1 MKKMLVLFLGAALFN
16 GCNNDA
22 EKKSDTADTA
32 PAATATAMQDAEFAD
47 AKYVEIGKK
56 GIAALSA
63 GDVAGWMNGYADSA
77 VYVWNNGDSVAGKAA
92 ITAYWQKRRTEA
104 IDSISFS
111 RDVWLPVRVNKP
123 QNSAQ
128 LPGVW
133 LLGWYQVNAK
143 YKPSGKKM
151 TQWIHTLMHF
161 DANDKID
168 RAIQFLDRVPI
179 NAAMAK

>member
-1 MKKMLVLFLGAALFN
+1 MKKMLVLAFGSLSFF

-22 EKKSDTADTA
+22 EKKTDTA
-32 PAATATAMQDAEFAD
+32 PAVATETKMQDAEFAD

-63 GDVAGWMNGYADSA
+63 GDVAGWMNDYADKA
-77 VYVWNNGDSVAGKAA
+77 VYVWNNGDSLAGKTA
-92 ITAYWQKRRTEA
+92 IAAYWQKRRKDV
-104 IDSISFS
+104 IDSISYS
-111 RDVWLPVRVNKP
+111 MDVWLPVKVNKP

-133 LLGWYQVNAK
+133 LLGWYKVDAK

-161 DANDKID
+161 DATDKID
-168 RAIQFLDRVPI
+168 RAIQFLDRAPI
-179 NAAMAK
+179 NAAMTK

>member
-1 MKKMLVLFLGAALFN
+1 MKKMLVLAFSSVLFI

-22 EKKSDTADTA
+22 EKKTDAA
-32 PAATATAMQDAEFAD
+32 PAAATETKMQDAEFAD
-47 AKYVEIGKK
+47 AKYVDVGKK
-56 GIAALSA
+56 GIAAMSA
-63 GDVAGWMNGYADSA
+63 GDIAGWMNGYADNA
-77 VYVWNNGDSVAGKAA
+77 VYLWNNGDSVAGKAA
-92 ITAYWQKRRTEA
+92 ITAYWQKRRTEI

-111 RDVWLPVRVNKP
+111 QDVWLPVKVNKP

-128 LPGVW
+128 RPGVW
-133 LLGWYQVNAK
+133 LLGWYQVNTK
-143 YKPSGKKM
+143 YKTSGKKM
-151 TQWIHTLMHF
+151 TQWIHTLLHF